1 MPISDSDRDEMRVI
15 QNLRM
20 EALHNDVSEIK
31 AALRDLTNAITKLAL
46 IEERQT
52 QAAAS
57 LDRAFAAL
65 ERMERRIARLEEAA
79 PINGQASRWV
89 FGGMWAAAGA
99 LLVMVAKKA
108 GLL

>member
-1 MPISDSDRDEMRVI
+1 MSDQERDE
-15 QNLRM
+15 LRAVQSVRL
-20 EALHNDVSEIK
+20 ETLHKDVGEIK
-31 AALRDLTNAITKLAL
+31 AALRDLTKAITKLAL

-57 LDRAFAAL
+57 LDRAFVAL
-65 ERMERRIARLEEAA
+65 ERLERRIQRLEESA
-79 PINGQASRWV
+79 PMNHQASKWV

-99 LLVMVAKKA
+99 LLVMVAKKT